1 MMLYAGVIIQ
11 SLLILCSSR
20 AAEATN
26 VFNNLLPLPAAAA
39 AVAEPRRSETENQRM
54 DAVNKL
60 KQLVPPPTR
69 SELGCGDH
77 DAPCDQG
84 ELNMSIRCRI
94 DGQNL

>member
-39 AVAEPRRSETENQRM
+39 AVAEPRRSENENQRM

-84 ELNMSIRCRI
+84 EL
-94 DGQNL
+94 